1 MSFIKD
7 TISTSKRSCKLKETI
22 PRISSKPADNP
33 MLESAAKERLYD
45 SLGFDEGKM
54 YFAYLNGKLELVKKD
69 FSYSKKYRVL
79 RELYK
84 QGAVAKCR
92 SQDKEN
98 FTYLILP
105 PTCILKQNNK
115 DKITQFLE
123 ELYYQN
129 FSFQWKGFLEI
140 IVSKDDQLIVSL
152 LKQFIENTAEI
163 IADRNLK
170 ERVHSA
176 LAHEGIIIK
185 EAYASKKKAGR
196 IDNKIFFEFTKP
208 FDDFSEESSG
218 YIAFT
223 ESISSAELIVKVKN
237 RIQQILHN

>member
-7 TISTSKRSCKLKETI
+7 NVSSSKRSCKLKENLQ
-22 PRISSKPADNP
+22 PVVKSSDNP

-45 SLGFDEGKM
+45 SLGFDEGRM
-54 YFAYLNGKLELVKKD
+54 YFAYLKGISEKVEKE

-92 SQDKEN
+92 SQDKES

-115 DKITQFLE
+115 DKVNQFLE

-129 FSFQWKGFLEI
+129 FSFQWKGFLEVT
-140 IVSKDDQLIVSL
+140 VSKDDQLIVSL
-152 LKQFIENTAEI
+152 LKQFMENTAEI
-163 IADRNLK
+163 IADKNLK
-170 ERVHSA
+170 EQVNSA
-176 LAHEGIIIK
+176 LMHEGVIIK

-208 FDDFSEESSG
+208 FDEFSDESSG

-223 ESISSAELIVKVKN
+223 ESIASAEFIVKIKN
-237 RIQQILHN
+237 RIQQILYN

>member
-1 MSFIKD
+1 MTFSRDPVLI
-7 TISTSKRSCKLKETI
+7 TKRSCKIKESV
-22 PRISSKPADNP
+22 PQISSKPADNL
-33 MLESAAKERLYD
+33 MLESAAKERIYD

-54 YFAYLNGKLELVKKD
+54 YFAYLKGISESVEKE
-69 FSYSKKYRVL
+69 FSHSKKYRVL

-105 PTCILKQNNK
+105 PTCIIKQDSK
-115 DKITQFLE
+115 DKVIQFLE
-123 ELYYQN
+123 ELYYRN
-129 FSFQWKGFLEI
+129 FSYQWKGFLEVT
-140 IVSKDDQLIVSL
+140 VSKDDQLIVSL
-152 LKQFIENTAEI
+152 LKQFVENTAEI

-170 ERVHSA
+170 EQVRSE

-223 ESISSAELIVKVKN
+223 E
-237 RIQQILHN
+237 